1 MCILCVGFLILTVK
15 NGDDTLLYLHSVI
28 SVGDSWSG
36 LDGIACRYAV
46 EQHALALLAHESVI
60 LGITVTCCDQ

>member
-1 MCILCVGFLILTVK
+1 MIPCSI
-15 NGDDTLLYLHSVI
+15 LHSVI

-36 LDGIACRYAV
+36 LDGLACRYAV

-60 LGITVTCCDQ
+60 LGITITCCDQ